1 MLLGINFAMIAF
13 RSAKI
18 GDKLHR
24 RNTKLSFYAYK
35 IRTLRIL
42 GTSIKILGMSLTS
55 DNGE

>member
-1 MLLGINFAMIAF
+1 MIAF

-18 GDKLHR
+18 GDKLHG

-35 IRTLRIL
+35 IQTLRIL
-42 GTSIKILGMSLTS
+42 GASIKILGKSLTS